1 MRKNTVLIY
10 TVLLLAGDF
19 LAILSSF
26 VIAYILRVSIDPRPL
41 IEQVPALTYLRLF
54 LSLLPFWL
62 IIFAFLGLYRQEVYT
77 RRVKE
82 MVLVF
87 VGTFIG
93 ILYIIAYEFV
103 SGETIIPARLI
114 VVYAFIL
121 GFSLLVLVRNVLWQ
135 IRKLFFKRG
144 IGVNRT
150 MIIGSAET
158 TKEIAN
164 LLHNTP
170 TSGYYIAAIVG
181 GESIIPKWFKGFHYT
196 KIERALKDIAQH
208 KIDTVIQT
216 KLYDSS
222 EINRKILDA
231 ARNNHVD
238 YKYIPAESEFY
249 AGKSSIELFH
259 YFPVISVHPTPL
271 LGWGRVVKRVFDLA
285 MSFVFLVITSP
296 LMLLTAVAIKITDS
310 GPIFFKQKRLS
321 RYGKKVYVYK
331 FRTMKQEFSGKDPKN
346 VFKQLGRDDLV
357 KLLDNGEDSQIEN
370 DPRLTKI
377 GSFLRRTSI
386 DELPQFINV
395 FKGDISLIGPRAITP
410 EDMELYSKGAGALM
424 LNVKTGITGLAQIAG
439 RSDLSYEERA
449 RLNLYYVQN
458 WTFWLDIKI
467 LLKTIPVVLLGK
479 NSK

>member
-10 TVLLLAGDF
+10 TILLLAGDF
-19 LAILSSF
+19 LAILGSF
-26 VIAYILRVSIDPRPL
+26 VVAYILRVSLDPRPL

-62 IIFAFLGLYRQEVYT
+62 LIFAFLGLYRQEVYT
-77 RRVKE
+77 RRIKE

-93 ILYIIAYEFV
+93 ILYIIAYDFV
-103 SGETIIPARLI
+103 SNEPIIPARLV
-114 VVYAFIL
+114 VVYAFVG
-121 GFSLLVLVRNVLWQ
+121 GFSLIVLMRNLLWQ

-150 MIIGSAET
+150 MIIGSADVT
-158 TKEIAN
+158 RQIAD

-170 TSGYYIAAIVG
+170 TSGYYIASIVG
-181 GESIIPKWFKGFHYT
+181 NKSVLPRWFQGYHYT
-196 KIERALKDIAQH
+196 KIDKALREIVQN
-208 KIDTVIQT
+208 KIDTIIQT
-216 KLYDSS
+216 KLYEKSDT
-222 EINRKILDA
+222 NRKILDC
-231 ARNNHVD
+231 ARNNHID
-238 YKYIPAESEFY
+238 YKYIPAEGEFY

-259 YFPVISVHPTPL
+259 YFPIISVHPTPL
-271 LGWGRVVKRVFDLA
+271 LGWGRAVKRIFDLF
-285 MSFVFLVITSP
+285 MSLVLIIITSP
-296 LMLLTAVAIKITDS
+296 IVLITAIAVKITDS
-310 GPIFFKQKRLS
+310 GPVFFKQKRLS

-331 FRTMKQEFSGKDPKN
+331 FRTMKQEYSGKDPKYI
-346 VFKQLGRDDLV
+346 FHQLGRADLV
-357 KLLDNGEDSQIEN
+357 KLLEDGDDAQIDN

-377 GSFLRRTSI
+377 GGFLRKSSI
-386 DELPQFINV
+386 DELPQLANV
-395 FKGDISLIGPRAITP
+395 FLGQISLVGPRAIVP
-410 EDMELYSKGAGALM
+410 EDIKLYKDAGALM

-458 WTFWLDIKI
+458 WSFWLDLKI
-467 LLKTIPVVLLGK
+467 LLKTIPAVFFSK